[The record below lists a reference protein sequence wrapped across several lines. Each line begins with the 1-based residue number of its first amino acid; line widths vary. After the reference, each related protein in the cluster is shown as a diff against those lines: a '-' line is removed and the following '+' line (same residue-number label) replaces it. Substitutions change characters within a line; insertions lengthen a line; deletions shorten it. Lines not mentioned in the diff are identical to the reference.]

1 MNYIEVLNKSQKELK
16 KYNVKNP
23 ILDSEL
29 LLSKVLK
36 LSRED
41 LLINLHKKITE
52 EEKNFFFKYV
62 NRRKKK
68 EPIAYIVGHKEF
80 WKNNFEVNNN
90 VLIPRPDTEILVQE
104 TINQI
109 DPSSSYRILDVGTG
123 SGCVLLSIL
132 KERKK
137 CYGIGIDISKEAI
150 DIAKSNAKIQHL
162 ENRCKFY
169 KADIDNISSSKY
181 DLITSNP
188 PYIET
193 GKIRFL
199 EDDVR
204 CFEPRLALDGGPDG
218 ISIINILIK
227 KSSVL
232 LKKNGKMIMEI
243 ENKLLSKIKELLKIN
258 NFYLDKISKDLSNRN
273 RCIVCTKIK

>member
-16 KYNVKNP
+16 KYNVENP

-52 EEKNFFFKYV
+52 EEKFFFFKYV

-109 DPSSSYRILDVGTG
+109 DSSSSYRILDVGTG

-150 DIAKSNAKIQHL
+150 DTAKSNAKIQHL

-188 PYIET
+188 PYIIKN
-193 GKIRFL
+193 KIRNL
-199 EDDVR
+199 EEDVKS
-204 CFEPRLALDGGPDG
+204 FEPKLALDGGYDG
-218 ISIINILIK
+218 ISVIKLLIN

-232 LKKNGKMIMEI
+232 LKKNGKMIIEI
-243 ENKLLSKIKELLKIN
+243 ENKLLFKIKKLLIKK
-258 NFYLDKISKDLSNRN
+258 NFYLEKITKDLSNRN
-273 RCIVCTKIK
+273 RCITCIKLV

>member
-16 KYNVKNP
+16 KYSVKNP

-52 EEKNFFFKYV
+52 EEKKNFFKYV

-109 DPSSSYRILDVGTG
+109 DSTSSYRILDVGTG

-243 ENKLLSKIKELLKIN
+243 ENKLLSKIKKLLKKN

>member
-52 EEKNFFFKYV
+52 EEKFFFFKYV

-150 DIAKSNAKIQHL
+150 DTAKSNAKIQHL

-193 GKIRFL
+193 DKIRFL

-232 LKKNGKMIMEI
+232 LKKNGKMIIEI

-258 NFYLDKISKDLSNRN
+258 NFYLDKVSKDLSNRN

>member
-23 ILDSEL
+23 ILDSEI

-109 DPSSSYRILDVGTG
+109 DSSSSYRILDVGTG

-150 DIAKSNAKIQHL
+150 DTAKSNAKIQHL

-193 GKIRFL
+193 DKIRFL

-232 LKKNGKMIMEI
+232 LKKNGKMIIEI

-258 NFYLDKISKDLSNRN
+258 NFYLDKVSKDLSNRN